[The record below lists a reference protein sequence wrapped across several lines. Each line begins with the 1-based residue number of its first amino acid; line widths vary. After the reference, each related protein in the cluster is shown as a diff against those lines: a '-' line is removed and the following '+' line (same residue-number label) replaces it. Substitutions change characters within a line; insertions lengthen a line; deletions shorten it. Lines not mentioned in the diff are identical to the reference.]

1 MDDAA
6 AKVTTLK
13 ARSVGLPEAVAMSA
27 ALIGPAVGV
36 TAGNVFIAG
45 FSGIAS
51 PLAFVFGT
59 LVCIAIASVIGDYAR
74 KLPSAG
80 SFYTYLTNTF
90 GPKTGF
96 VTGVLLFGA
105 YVLLLPFQAAF
116 FGSFVQ
122 GALANININLPWQL
136 FSIALLLLSTALVV
150 IGVRPSLGTVLVGLT
165 FETVVFL
172 VLALV
177 IVAHGGATGNSL
189 QPFNP
194 SHAPSSSGLLIAVVY
209 TIFAFVGFE
218 SATTL
223 GEEVKHPTRLIPIA
237 VFATTVIIG
246 FFYIFVTYAEVI
258 GFGVSA
264 DGLHQLQSNQSP
276 FTDLATKYV
285 GGWYSAL
292 VTLATISSFSA
303 LNIVTVIAGSR
314 MVYAMGRDRML
325 PAVFGKVNVRHS
337 PSNAAYA
344 VGAWGIGVTV
354 VMGSMFGPVNLAS
367 WFSYFATLFFI
378 GAYILLCV
386 GVIRFYFQKHRSEF
400 NWFRHILVP
409 LVALTGMAWVTYG
422 NVVPVPAA
430 PLSYFIPLTIAVIIA
445 SAIAA
450 AFLERRNPQIVRT
463 AGEIFAAATEE
474 P

>member
-1 MDDAA
+1 MGDAVA
-6 AKVTTLK
+6 NVSTLK
-13 ARSVGLPEAVAMSA
+13 SRSIGLPEAVAQSA
-27 ALIGPAVGV
+27 ALIAPAVGV

-59 LVCIAIASVIGDYAR
+59 AVCIAIAMVIGDYAR

-116 FGSFVQ
+116 FGAFVQ
-122 GALANININLPWQL
+122 GALANININVSWQV
-136 FSIALLLLSTALVV
+136 FSVALLVLSTALVV
-150 IGVRPSLGTVLVGLT
+150 VGVRPSLTTVLVGLS
-165 FETVVFL
+165 FEMVIFL
-172 VLALV
+172 VLALI
-177 IVAHGGATGNSL
+177 IVVHGGATGNSL
-189 QPFNP
+189 KPFSP
-194 SHAPSSSGLLIAVVY
+194 SEAPTSSGLVIAVVY

-223 GEEVKHPTRLIPIA
+223 GEEVRNPTRLIPLA
-237 VFATTVIIG
+237 VLATTVIIG

-285 GGWYSAL
+285 GGWFSVL

-303 LNIVTVIAGSR
+303 LNIVTVVAGSR
-314 MVYAMGRDRML
+314 MVYAMGRDHML
-325 PAVFGKVNVRHS
+325 PNLFGKVNKRHS

-344 VGAWGIGVTV
+344 VGAWGIV
-354 VMGSMFGPVNLAS
+354 VPVIMGSIYGPVTIAS
-367 WFSYFATLFFI
+367 WFSYIATLFFI

-386 GVIRFYFQKHRSEF
+386 GVVKFYFQRHRAEF
-400 NWFRHILVP
+400 SWFGHILVP
-409 LVALTGMAWVTYG
+409 LIALAGMAWVTYG
-422 NVVPVPAA
+422 NVVPLPAA
-430 PLSYFIPLTIAVIIA
+430 PLSYFIPLTIVVIIA
-445 SAIAA
+445 SAVVAA
-450 AFLERRNPQIVRT
+450 ILERRNPEIVRT
-463 AGEIFAAATEE
+463 AGQIFAAA
-474 P
+474 PDDQ